1 MELNFELKTFDQ
13 LTVYR
18 LYELLKLRQSIFIV
32 EQNCPYLDCDG
43 KDIYA
48 HHLLG
53 LSETNELI
61 AYLRILPQ
69 GISYDEVSIGRVT
82 TAFQYRKYGFGKKL
96 MEEALINIKKLYG
109 EVPVRIGAQSYLLDF
124 YQSFGFEKLEPY
136 MEDGIPH
143 HIMLRK

>member
-1 MELNFELKTFDQ
+1 MELNFDLKTFDQ
-13 LTVYR
+13 LSVYR
-18 LYELLKLRQSIFIV
+18 LYEILKLRQSIFIV

-53 LSETNELI
+53 LNKTDELI

-82 TAFQYRKYGFGKKL
+82 TAIQFRKFGFGKKL
-96 MEEALINIKKLYG
+96 MEEALNTINILYG
-109 EVPVRIGAQSYLLDF
+109 KVPVRIGAQSYLLDF

-136 MEDGIPH
+136 IEDGIPH